1 MRLPNMAHAQVPRE
15 KIEGYLLS
23 SSHHAGRSKAEYFSR
38 FGFNVDSWNVLAEA
52 LLRHAAVNEV
62 EKVEDTPFGTRYTI
76 RGLLDTPD
84 ERNPT
89 IVVVWFIEKGEDVP
103 RLVTAYPG

>member
-1 MRLPNMAHAQVPRE
+1 LPIGTL
-15 KIEGYLLS
+15 K
-23 SSHHAGRSKAEYFSR
+23 
-38 FGFNVDSWNVLAEA
+38 
-52 LLRHAAVNEV
+52 LRV
-62 EKVEDTPFGTRYTI
+62 ESTHTVGTIKSYTI

>member
-1 MRLPNMAHAQVPRE
+1 MKLPNLENAEVPRE

-38 FGFNVDSWNVLAEA
+38 FGFSVDSWKVLAEA
-52 LLRHAAVNEV
+52 LIRHAGGHDV

-76 RGLLDTPD
+76 RGSLDTPD

-89 IVVVWFIEKGEDVP
+89 IMVVWFIAKGEDIP

>member
-1 MRLPNMAHAQVPRE
+1 MKLPNLENAEIPKE

-23 SSHHAGRSKAEYFSR
+23 SSHHAGKSKAEYFSR

-52 LLRHAAVNEV
+52 LLRHAAVQEV

-76 RGLLDTPD
+76 RGSLDTPD
-84 ERNPT
+84 GRNQT
-89 IVVVWFIEKGEDVP
+89 ILVVWFIEKGEDVP